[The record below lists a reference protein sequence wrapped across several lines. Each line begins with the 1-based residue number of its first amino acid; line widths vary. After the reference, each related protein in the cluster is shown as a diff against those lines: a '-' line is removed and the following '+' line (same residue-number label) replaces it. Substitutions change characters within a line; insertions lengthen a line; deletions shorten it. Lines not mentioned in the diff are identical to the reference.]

1 MSLVNQFLLDYPAAR
16 QAATSA
22 TFATLLKM
30 PRVSAGFYV
39 AGDLLH
45 AATMLTRQTQRS
57 ENARSSKPSFR

>member
-1 MSLVNQFLLDYPAAR
+1 MSLVNRLLSNYPGTR

-30 PRVSAGFYV
+30 SRVSAGFYV

-45 AATMLTRQTQRS
+45 AATVLTRQTRT
-57 ENARSSKPSFR
+57 A